1 MLFEQHIIL
10 KDFLSVKCYNYLNRC
25 LVAGFEIVGQAISK
39 VPMLLT
45 RDDWNNNSRNSS
57 ITC

>member
-10 KDFLSVKCYNYLNRC
+10 KDFLSKKLNRLSNYRIIAKFE
-25 LVAGFEIVGQAISK
+25 LVAQTGLK
-39 VPMLLT
+39 VPTLLT
-45 RDDWNNNSRNSS
+45 RDDSNMNFGDFT